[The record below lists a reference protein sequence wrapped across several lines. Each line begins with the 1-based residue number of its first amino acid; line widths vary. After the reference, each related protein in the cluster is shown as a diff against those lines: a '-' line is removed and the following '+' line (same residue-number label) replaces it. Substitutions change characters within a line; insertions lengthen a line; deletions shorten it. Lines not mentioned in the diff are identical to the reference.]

1 MSTESKP
8 TTEGA
13 AAAAAAPQ
21 SDLKVIKAPFIEDMG
36 KFVEDQGGVEPAMMH
51 LQKTYKEL
59 KQLEQTLTIRKANLG
74 SKLPDLEQ
82 TLSAVRHLQA
92 QRAARQAQPAGE
104 RAPQHIRYELGESG
118 IYAQAALA
126 DDAFEHVNLWLGA
139 NVMMEYTLDDAAA
152 LLESNL
158 SGART
163 TIASINN
170 DLDVIKE
177 RTVTMEVNIARL
189 YNMEIAARKQQV
201 QKKP

>member
-1 MSTESKP
+1 M
-8 TTEGA
+8 TTETKPAEA
-13 AAAAAAPQ
+13 ATATAAAAPQ
-21 SDLKVIKAPFIEDMG
+21 SDLRVIKAPFIEDMG

-74 SKLPDLEQ
+74 AKLPDLEQ
-82 TLSAVRHLQA
+82 TLAAVRHLQA
-92 QRAARQAQPAGE
+92 QRAARSEQAAAE
-104 RAPQHIRYELGESG
+104 RKPQHIRYELGESG
-118 IYAQAALA
+118 IYAQAVLA

-158 SGART
+158 GGART
-163 TIASINN
+163 TIASINT

-189 YNMEIAARKQQV
+189 YNMEVAARKKQV
-201 QKKP
+201 AKKP

>member
-1 MSTESKP
+1 MSTESKQ
-8 TTEGA
+8 TET
-13 AAAAAAPQ
+13 APQ
-21 SDLKVIKAPFIEDMG
+21 SELHVIKAPFIEDMG
-36 KFVEDQGGVEPAMMH
+36 KFVADQGGVEPAMVH

-82 TLSAVRHLQA
+82 TLGAVRHLQA
-92 QRAARQAQPAGE
+92 QRAARQAQPAGAP
-104 RAPQHIRYELGESG
+104 RPQHIRYELGESG
-118 IYAQAALA
+118 IYAQAVLA

-189 YNMEIAARKQQV
+189 YNMEIAARKQQAA
-201 QKKP
+201 KKP